1 MLAEAVG
8 IGIVISLL
16 LTETIGLAA
25 GGIVVPGYIAYN
37 LHNFSQVVGTMLV
50 ALVTWVI
57 VRLMSEV
64 MLIYGRRLLV
74 MSILVGY
81 ILGHIS
87 KIFPPLELGKAILD
101 LSAIGYVIP
110 GLIAY
115 WIERQ
120 GIYRTFTTMI
130 VAAVLVRL
138 ILAALTGGKV
148 LP

>member
-1 MLAEAVG
+1 MLAEAVA

-37 LHNFSQVVGTMLV
+37 LHHIDRTIGTLLV
-50 ALVTWVI
+50 AIVAWILVKILSKYT
-57 VRLMSEV
+57 
-64 MLIYGRRLLV
+64 LIYGRRLLV
-74 MSILVGY
+74 ISILTGY

-87 KIFPPLELGKAILD
+87 RLFPPIKLGPELLD
-101 LSAIGYVIP
+101 ISSIGYVIP
-110 GLIAY
+110 GLLAY

-120 GIYRTFTTMI
+120 GIYRTITTLI

-138 ILAALTGGKV
+138 ILIFANGGAV
-148 LP
+148 IP

>member
-16 LTETIGLAA
+16 LTETVGLAA

-37 LHNFSQVVGTMLV
+37 LHNFAHVIGTMLV
-50 ALVTWVI
+50 AIITWLI
-57 VRLMSEV
+57 VKLLQEI

-87 KIFPPLELGKAILD
+87 KLFPPIELGRALLD

-120 GIYRTFTTMI
+120 GVYRTFTTMI

-138 ILAALTGGKV
+138 ILAALSGGKV
-148 LP
+148 IP